1 MSKKS
6 VRDQLRADPDPEAR
20 VNLIDIDAADTH
32 GLKEKKALKK
42 LAGQHAELFKL
53 QDRLW
58 AERKRSLLIV
68 MQGMDTSGKDGTVKH
83 VMTGL
88 NPAGV
93 LVNNFK
99 APTPVEKRHQF
110 LWRFKDVL
118 PGPGL
123 IGIFNR
129 SHYEDVLV
137 AKVKKLATEDTI
149 ERRYGEINA
158 FEAALSKAG
167 TTIVKLCLHISY
179 DEQRQRLEDRL
190 ADPDKHWKFSSNDI
204 NERAYWDDY
213 QSAYDAALTRCSTKV
228 APWYIIPA
236 NNKWYRDWAVAQI
249 LIETLTDMNPQYP
262 RVKLD
267 VKGLMKRLAA
277 PKPPPAR

>member
-1 MSKKS
+1 MSKKA
-6 VRDQLRADPDPEAR
+6 VRDQLRANPDPEAR

-32 GLKEKKALKK
+32 GLKEKKALRK
-42 LAGQHAELFKL
+42 LSGQHAELFDL

-93 LVNNFK
+93 IVNNFR

-110 LWRFKDVL
+110 LWRFKDAL

-137 AKVKKLATEDTI
+137 AKVKRLATEDTI
-149 ERRYGEINA
+149 DRRYGEIND
-158 FEAALSKAG
+158 FEAALVKSG

-179 DEQRQRLEDRL
+179 DEQRRRLEERL
-190 ADPDKHWKFSSNDI
+190 ENPDKHWKFSANDI
-204 NERAYWDDY
+204 NERAFWDDY
-213 QSAYDAALTRCSTKV
+213 QSAYDAALTRCSTAV

-249 LIETLTDMNPQYP
+249 LIETLKDMNPQYP
-262 RVKLD
+262 RVRLN
-267 VKGLMKRLAA
+267 VKALMKRLAA